1 MFILYRASHPLVSCS
16 APRVRGLAQHLW
28 EIIMSWDPLHGPGHN
43 YSPHVFSLASSW
55 TGPGVVHLS
64 NDECQ
69 SNARA
74 ALSVNGECRCSERRV
89 KLNANAQR
97 KFMFR

>member
-1 MFILYRASHPLVSCS
+1 
-16 APRVRGLAQHLW
+16 
-28 EIIMSWDPLHGPGHN
+28 MSWDPLHGPGHN
-43 YSPHVFSLASSW
+43 YSPQVFSLASSW

-69 SNARA
+69 SNAHA

-89 KLNANAQR
+89 KLNANMSKDHAGEGRCAER
-97 KFMFR
+97 KNLGFGRDIH